1 MKTVSRSCYPMSISV
16 LLIRSFSD
24 IWQDSQYSDILCPV
38 LNKQWGD
45 AIWDVALGSAHW
57 YYILFA
63 LTHWYLPICGYIQT
77 VSPTISHMS
86 YSVLSLCIYYF
97 LLIHVVVC
105 RIIIFWSK
113 LLFCVMSQ
121 MVNLCKI
128 CSKKV
133 QSFSHYLQCV
143 NCLWKYQIPTFIPNV
158 WAWML
163 MMWHIQTYGT
173 AHPVCKTYVYIIIMM
188 MTIVFTLQWLK
199 ERLIAHII
207 FMKWTTKFSCHL
219 KSMRDLTPL
228 LVKLIR
234 IFNFTLIAIISA
246 MLSVTTSLKTLLWT
260 NSQGLDLW
268 TETYPCFILI
278 LRVFQNTMMN

>member
-1 MKTVSRSCYPMSISV
+1 MSCHKWLTCVRYALKKYSLSATTYNV
-16 LLIRSFSD
+16 LT
-24 IWQDSQYSDILCPV
+24 
-38 LNKQWGD
+38 
-45 AIWDVALGSAHW
+45 A
-57 YYILFA
+57 
-63 LTHWYLPICGYIQT
+63 CGN
-77 VSPTISHMS
+77 V
-86 YSVLSLCIYYF
+86 
-97 LLIHVVVC
+97 
-105 RIIIFWSK
+105 
-113 LLFCVMSQ
+113 
-121 MVNLCKI
+121 
-128 CSKKV
+128 
-133 QSFSHYLQCV
+133 
-143 NCLWKYQIPTFIPNV
+143 IPNV

-188 MTIVFTLQWLK
+188 MTIIFTLQWLK
-199 ERLIAHII
+199 ECLIAHII

-219 KSMRDLTPL
+219 KSMRDLTPR

-234 IFNFTLIAIISA
+234 IFNFRLIAIISA